1 MAERLCPTPV
11 DVVLLAGRDPN
22 KAGFNGQYKFS
33 LEVGGRDMLTSALD
47 ALDGATFI
55 DRVFVV
61 APADVVKERLTAR
74 VKDYIPV
81 EQRGSLIENIS
92 AGVER
97 QQQLGG
103 KQHLLLVCS
112 DLPFLTSPSVDWL
125 VVNSQQSPHLQV
137 PVVPQSVVQ
146 ELSPTY
152 ETYYWPMKEF
162 SFKLGNNIF
171 VDASTLNEQRIQ
183 LLIDRYRNTG
193 SDNYALMSLNRIAL
207 LREYGGAE
215 AVYTVMLNYLSKLMQ
230 IKYGAKGHVPFSG
243 WRTQS
248 DYQRILS
255 RIIGRKSEF
264 LASPFVDVVL
274 DVDNSHRLGIF
285 QRGYERISQ
294 VVQRQAVD
302 GRHLLT
308 PKVQESQM
316 AVSYLR

>member
-1 MAERLCPTPV
+1 MAEKLCPTPV
-11 DVVLLAGRDPN
+11 DAVLLAGRDPN
-22 KAGFNGQYKFS
+22 KTGFNGQYRFS

-47 ALDGATFI
+47 ALDEAVFI

-61 APADVVKERLTAR
+61 APTGEVKERLARR

-81 EQRGSLIENIS
+81 EQRGSLIENIT

-103 KQHLLLVCS
+103 KQHVLLVCS
-112 DLPFLTSPSVDWL
+112 DLPFLTSSSVDWL

-137 PVVPQSVVQ
+137 PVVSQAVVQ

-152 ETYYWPMKEF
+152 ETYFWPMREY

-171 VDASTLNEQRIQ
+171 IDTSTLNEERIQ
-183 LLIDRYRNTG
+183 LLINRYRNTG

-215 AVYTVMLNYLSKLMQ
+215 AVYTVMLNYLSKLIQ
-230 IKYGAKGHVPFSG
+230 IKYGTRGHIPFSG
-243 WRTQS
+243 WRSKS
-248 DYQRILS
+248 DYERILT
-255 RIIGRKSEF
+255 RVIGQKSEL

-274 DVDNSHRLGIF
+274 DVDNPHRLGIF
-285 QRGYERISQ
+285 QRGHDRIAE
-294 VVQRQAVD
+294 VVQRQTVVD
-302 GRHLLT
+302 QIEPR
-308 PKVQESQM
+308 
-316 AVSYLR
+316 VSSYYQIASRL